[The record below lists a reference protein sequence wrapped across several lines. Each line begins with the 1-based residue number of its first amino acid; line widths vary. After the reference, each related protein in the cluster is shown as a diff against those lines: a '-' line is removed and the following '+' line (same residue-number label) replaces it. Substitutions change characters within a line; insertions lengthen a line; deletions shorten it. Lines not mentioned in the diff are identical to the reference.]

1 MYVKKIAKKDWIR
14 WVCVKTR
21 SEGCEGTVT
30 TDSDVTE
37 IRSCHMHDLS
47 ADDVIVSVA
56 KPCGN
61 MKELAKT
68 SKSSSMTAI
77 PKNAID

>member
-1 MYVKKIAKKDWIR
+1 M
-14 WVCVKTR
+14 
-21 SEGCEGTVT
+21 T

-68 SKSSSMTAI
+68 FKSSSMTAI